1 MTKQDRDLYLRVG
14 LTGEDEHIVVAACT
28 EGKGYFNLTSG
39 LNAEQVRQQ
48 IDYEL
53 DSWRREY
60 RDEEEEARDGE
71 RGPSQASSA
80 LADSTREAETG
91 S

>member
-1 MTKQDRDLYLRVG
+1 MTKQDRELYLRVG
-14 LTGEDEHIVVAACT
+14 LTGEDEHTVVAACT
-28 EGKGYFNLTSG
+28 EGKGYFNLTPG
-39 LNAEQVRQQ
+39 LTADQARQQ

-60 RDEEEEARDGE
+60 RDEEETRDGE
-71 RGPSQASSA
+71 RDPSQASPA
-80 LADSTREAETG
+80 LADRTREAETG